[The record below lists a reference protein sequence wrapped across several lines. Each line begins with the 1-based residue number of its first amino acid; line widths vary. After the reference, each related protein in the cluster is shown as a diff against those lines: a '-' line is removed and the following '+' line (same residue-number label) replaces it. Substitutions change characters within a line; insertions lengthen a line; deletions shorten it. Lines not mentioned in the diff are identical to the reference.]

1 MISKKIS
8 YKKVILSIII
18 GIFLTFAYIGSVYA
32 DVGSFESYDS
42 GGSSGWSSSDWSSS
56 DWSSSSWDDDDD
68 YSWSSLGLSGSSGK
82 LAMYGDYIIILVLVI
97 IFVIVFPILKKS
109 DLINRHPSYYYA
121 PQPSK
126 PRSEEILRKIHAVD
140 ELFNQ
145 EEFLAWSKDLFVKL
159 QNQWMARDWEE
170 IRYFETNELFEQHKN
185 QIQGYIDKKQINMLE
200 RICVNYAKLYDF
212 KQVGDKDIL
221 DIELNSSM
229 IDYIIDEETRKVLMG
244 NTVTR
249 RTRSYKLTFI
259 RKTGI
264 KTKPGEAKV
273 NTTNCPN
280 CGAPTQ
286 ITSSGKCKYC
296 GSVITTGEYN
306 WVLSNLEPLR

>member
-42 GGSSGWSSSDWSSS
+42 GSSSDWGSSSWSSS

-68 YSWSSLGLSGSSGK
+68 YSWSSSGSLGSSGVFFGF
-82 LAMYGDYIIILVLVI
+82 GDVIFLIVIIIIAVVMTVLR
-97 IFVIVFPILKKS
+97 S
-109 DLINRHPSYYYA
+109 SNRRNRRYPQYQYT
-121 PQPSK
+121 PQPARPS
-126 PRSEEILRKIHAVD
+126 SEEILRKIHAVD

-159 QNQWMARDWEE
+159 QNQWMAREWEE
-170 IRYFETNELFEQHKN
+170 IRHFETNELFEQHKN

-200 RICVNYAKLYDF
+200 RISVNYAKLYDF

-229 IDYIIDEETRKVLMG
+229 IDYIIDEETKKVLMG
-244 NTVTR
+244 DTITR

>member
-8 YKKVILSIII
+8 YKKIILSIII
-18 GIFLTFAYIGSVYA
+18 GIFLTFAYIGNVSA

-42 GGSSGWSSSDWSSS
+42 GSSSDWGSS

-68 YSWSSLGLSGSSGK
+68 YSWSSSGSSSGSGIF
-82 LAMYGDYIIILVLVI
+82 LGFGDFTFFLVMVI
-97 IFVIVFPILKKS
+97 IFVVVAVLKNS
-109 DLINRHPSYYYA
+109 NRGNRIYPQYQYT
-121 PQPSK
+121 PQPTRPS
-126 PRSEEILRKIHAVD
+126 SEEVLRKIQAVD

-159 QNQWMARDWEE
+159 QNQWMAREWEE
-170 IRYFETNELFEQHKN
+170 IRHFETNELFEQHKN

-200 RICVNYAKLYDF
+200 RISVNYAKLYDF

-229 IDYIIDEETRKVLMG
+229 IDYIIDEETKKVLMG
-244 NTVTR
+244 DTITR

-264 KTKPGEAKV
+264 KTKPGESKV

>member
-42 GGSSGWSSSDWSSS
+42 GGSSDWGSSSWSSS

-68 YSWSSLGLSGSSGK
+68 YSWSSSGSSGVFFGF
-82 LAMYGDYIIILVLVI
+82 GDVTFLIVIIIISVVITVLRN
-97 IFVIVFPILKKS
+97 S
-109 DLINRHPSYYYA
+109 NRRNRRYPQYQYT
-121 PQPSK
+121 PQPTRPS
-126 PRSEEILRKIHAVD
+126 SEEILRKIHAVD

-185 QIQGYIDKKQINMLE
+185 
-200 RICVNYAKLYDF
+200 
-212 KQVGDKDIL
+212 
-221 DIELNSSM
+221 
-229 IDYIIDEETRKVLMG
+229 
-244 NTVTR
+244 
-249 RTRSYKLTFI
+249 
-259 RKTGI
+259 
-264 KTKPGEAKV
+264 
-273 NTTNCPN
+273 
-280 CGAPTQ
+280 
-286 ITSSGKCKYC
+286 
-296 GSVITTGEYN
+296 
-306 WVLSNLEPLR
+306 